1 MPRQLDLVGHAGLE
15 LEPESGRSEPRLW
28 VRRFV
33 IWSEPGVVL
42 REIHLRPGL
51 NIIWAPD
58 PADRAASAD
67 GDVTVGHGSGK
78 TLFCRLLRYC
88 LGEDRFA
95 PAEQRDRIA
104 GAFPEG
110 RVGAEVMLGGTQWSV
125 VRPIGID
132 RRHFAIR
139 DADLDQVGIGDDSAT
154 GMAQFLE
161 AVVAGV
167 LSNEVA
173 ALIPGGDSANAWLVA
188 LAWLTR
194 DQECR
199 FDKLLEWRSA
209 DSDSGSPVRNLAG
222 QQRQDALRTL
232 INAIVPEEFEL
243 RAELDKLEVCQKR
256 ASQDATRLEW
266 GANRLRS
273 ELVQELRLD
282 SEDLLPGRMAV
293 EPLRTAANAS
303 LARLMRVDPDADG
316 SNLDVL
322 RSEFDG
328 ARQRVEA
335 LQSRQSAL
343 QERIPEIK
351 KLISR
356 INGEMPGA
364 SVRAVSSASPVCP
377 ICEVPIDRA
386 LVEGCKLSHKLPNL
400 DEAKQRLE
408 TLKGD
413 HAEESSRLAE
423 SRQELA
429 RTTRELDSVREHADA
444 SYRRLREVER
454 VRDARSDAWFKA
466 RRLIDDVARLDQLL
480 VEQERAQSCADNLE
494 REIHS
499 KRDQTA
505 AFRDAQTGVF
515 NRLSRFFNAII
526 RAAIGADA
534 TGEISFDGNGLKA
547 SVELGGERSTAAID
561 SLKVIAFDL
570 AAMCESIEGHTH
582 LPAFLVHDSPR
593 EADLGLS
600 VYHRL
605 FQLARRLEET
615 DVRPLF
621 QYIVTTTTSPPEDL
635 QTGPWLA
642 ETLGG
647 AAEARLM
654 KRDL

>member
-1 MPRQLDLVGHAGLE
+1 MPRQLDLVGHTGLA
-15 LEPESGRSEPRLW
+15 LEPESGRSEPRFW

-51 NIIWAPD
+51 NVVWAPD
-58 PADRAASAD
+58 PADRAAVSD
-67 GDVTVGHGSGK
+67 GDLTVGHGSGK

-95 PAEQRDRIA
+95 PSAQCAQIA
-104 GAFPEG
+104 SAFPEG
-110 RVGAEVMLGGTQWSV
+110 RVGAEVMLDGIRWSV
-125 VRPIGID
+125 VRPIGVG
-132 RRHFAIR
+132 RRHLAIG
-139 DADLDQVGIGDDSAT
+139 DADLDQVATGDDAAT
-154 GMAQFLE
+154 GMAPFLE
-161 AVVAGV
+161 AVIASL
-167 LSNEVA
+167 LSSEMA
-173 ALIPGGDSANAWLVA
+173 ALIAGGDSANAWLVA

-199 FDKLLEWRSA
+199 FDKLLDWRSA
-209 DSDSGSPVRNLAG
+209 DSDSGSPVRNFAG

-256 ASQDATRLEW
+256 TSQDATRLEW

-273 ELVQELRLD
+273 ELVEELRLD

-293 EPLRTAANAS
+293 EFLRTAAKAS
-303 LARLMRVDPDADG
+303 LAQLARVDPDVDV

-322 RSEFDG
+322 RLEHDG

-364 SVRAVSSASPVCP
+364 SARAGALASPVCP
-377 ICEVPIDRA
+377 ICEVPIERA
-386 LVEGCKLSHKLPNL
+386 LVEGCKLSHKLPTL

-408 TLKGD
+408 ALERER
-413 HAEESSRLAE
+413 AEESSRLAE

-429 RTTRELDSVREHADA
+429 RTTRELESAREHADA

-466 RRLIDDVARLDQLL
+466 RRLINDVARLDQLL
-480 VEQERAQSCADNLE
+480 VEQERAQSRADNLE
-494 REIHS
+494 REIQS

-526 RAAIGADA
+526 RAVIGADA
-534 TGEISFDGNGLKA
+534 AGEISFDGNGLKA

-570 AAMCESIEGHTH
+570 AAMCMSIEGRTH
-582 LPAFLVHDSPR
+582 LPAFLLHDSPR

-605 FQLARRLEET
+605 FHLARHLEET
-615 DVRPLF
+615 DARPLF

-635 QTGPWLA
+635 QMEPWLA
-642 ETLGG
+642 VTLGG